1 MEPRRV
7 AIRRIALYAAVSVAV
22 VGALALTGN
31 IPNSDEAR
39 DFVDDLGALGPI
51 LYVPLFVLA
60 NFAVTWIILAGAA
73 GLLFGTAAGT
83 PLAVVG
89 VTAAAL
95 TQMAIARKLAGEHR
109 GRLLPQ
115 RTKSI
120 ETFLTNNGA
129 VAVMESRIVPL
140 LPYGVVNYS
149 GGLTHLS
156 YSAMAIGTLVGAAP
170 KVFVYTALGGSLDDL
185 TSPEALVAL
194 VLWALL
200 GLLGA
205 VFLWRQTGGN
215 PLRRGG
221 PETRPEPSARPQR

>member
-7 AIRRIALYAAVSVAV
+7 AIRRIAIYAAVSVAV

-51 LYVPLFVLA
+51 LYVPLFVLV
-60 NFAVTWIILAGAA
+60 NFAVAWPILAGAA
-73 GLLFGTAAGT
+73 GLLFGTAVGT
-83 PLAVVG
+83 PLALLG

-95 TQMAIARKLAGEHR
+95 TQMAIARKLAGDHR

-115 RTKSI
+115 RTKRV
-120 ETFLTNNGA
+120 ENFLTENGTLA
-129 VAVMESRIVPL
+129 VLESRIVPL

-149 GGLTHLS
+149 GGLTHLP
-156 YSAMAIGTLVGAAP
+156 YRAMAVGTLIGAAP

-205 VFLWRQTGGN
+205 VFLWRQTGGS

-221 PETRPEPSARPQR
+221 PETRPEPSPRPQR